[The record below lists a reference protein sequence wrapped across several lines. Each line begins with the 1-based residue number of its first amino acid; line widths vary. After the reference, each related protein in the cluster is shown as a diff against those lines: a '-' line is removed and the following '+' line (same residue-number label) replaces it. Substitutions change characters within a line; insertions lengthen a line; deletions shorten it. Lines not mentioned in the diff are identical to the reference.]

1 MAELQTRLTFSDV
14 SRAAADH
21 WPAILEGLGIDGAL
35 LRRQH
40 GPCPGCG
47 GRDRFRF
54 DNKDGRGTFVCG
66 RGGDVPLAGDGFE
79 LLRHVHGWSRPEA
92 LQQVARWLRLDHR
105 PSQAP
110 ITPAPALRA
119 TQQEAET
126 RRNRARMLRL
136 WSESRPLQAGDP
148 VTRYLAARGLALPV
162 PPAALRCHSAL
173 PYWHQVDGKPRVL
186 GRFPAMM
193 AIITDP
199 EGRWVGL
206 HRTYLNNEARKA
218 DVCDPETGESLPVKK
233 MLSTAPGVCT
243 GAAVRLADPSP
254 DGLLVVAEGIETAL
268 AASHLSGRPAWA
280 CLSAHGMESLQLHH
294 PVCDV
299 LIAADNDAN
308 EAGQSAARAL
318 ARRLLTAGR
327 VVRMK
332 WPDAP
337 GTDWLDVL
345 NSQGGQP

>member
-1 MAELQTRLTFSDV
+1 MSEPHKRLTFSDV
-14 SRAAADH
+14 SRAAADR
-21 WPAILEGLGIDGAL
+21 WPAILEGLGIDGTFL
-35 LRRQH
+35 SRRH

-92 LQQVARWLRLDHR
+92 LQQVARWLGMDGSR
-105 PSQAP
+105 
-110 ITPAPALRA
+110 PAPNLPPPAIRA
-119 TQQEAET
+119 TQPEPDV

-136 WSESRPLQAGDP
+136 WSEAHPLTVGDP
-148 VTRYLAARGLALPV
+148 VTRYLVTRGLALPV
-162 PPAALRCHSAL
+162 YPAMLRCHPAL
-173 PYWHQVDGKPRVL
+173 TYWVQINGKPKAL
-186 GRFPAMM
+186 GQYPAML
-193 AIITDP
+193 AVITDP

-206 HRTYLNNEARKA
+206 HRTYLTDGARKA
-218 DVCDPETGESLPVKK
+218 DVRHPETGEPLPAKK
-233 MLSTAPGVCT
+233 MLSNSPGACT

-268 AASHLSGRPAWA
+268 AASQLSCRPAWA
-280 CLSAHGMESLQLHH
+280 CLSAHGMESLGVSH
-294 PVCDV
+294 PICDV

-308 EAGQSAARAL
+308 GAGQNAARTL
-318 ARRLLTAGR
+318 ARRLLADGL

-332 WPDAP
+332 WPDEP

-345 NSQGGQP
+345 SSEGVQP